1 MKILEKRSSLESK
14 LFKIVRTNKER
25 RIYHKVPYEEL
36 PPKIRKMI
44 DRLKEEYRY
53 VIKDYK
59 DEPKNS

>member
-25 RIYHKVPYEEL
+25 IIYSKVPYEEL
-36 PPKIRKMI
+36 PPQIRKMI